1 MAKSNNRKHKSDGTI
16 PMKSKN
22 VATPINSN
30 NISTS
35 FYSYPNK
42 SEVARKSK
50 TNQFY

>member
-1 MAKSNNRKHKSDGTI
+1 MSKSNNKKSRTDGTI
-16 PMKSKN
+16 PMKNKN

-42 SEVARKSK
+42 EEVARKSK

>member
-1 MAKSNNRKHKSDGTI
+1 MAKSNNKKSRTDGTI
-16 PMKSKN
+16 PMKNKN
-22 VATPINSN
+22 VATPVNST

-35 FYSYPNK
+35 FYNYPNK